1 MAVKNM
7 VIHTTIVGGGMI
19 VHDQIL
25 PSIYH
30 LQRLGHVGDID
41 VVATQATRLRDL
53 INPRFEQAFPAQTF
67 TPHPAFDGPAGTRHP
82 DLWREVVSNMS
93 PRQLVIVATPDELHD
108 EMVRFSLEKDQHVLC
123 VKPLVQRYEDAERIR
138 AMALERG
145 LFVGVEYHKRFD
157 RRSLEARH
165 QYRQGRFG
173 EFQCGDARMIEPYYY
188 RHSNFQNW
196 FTTESA
202 DAFTYVG
209 CHYVDLVFFITGLR
223 PVEVSVRGIERKFPN
238 GNVGYLWANGRVI
251 FENGAILSVLDGL
264 GYPDR
269 GAGTNDQGLCM
280 FCEGDDCGAV
290 IRHDD
295 QFRGASYGYVD
306 DSTGAHFRYVNPDYF
321 RVVPWIG
328 EGLRPVGY
336 GYDSIEANVLAAKSL
351 NEATINLDD
360 TSTVAKSRQL
370 ILSIDSHGLIATPA
384 NSYVNE
390 LVVEASR
397 QSIRRNGDRVAIR
410 YEPSP
415 GVQSEC

>member
-1 MAVKNM
+1 MVVKNM
-7 VIHTTIVGGGMI
+7 TIHTTIVGGGMI

-30 LQRLGHVGDID
+30 LQRLGHVGDIH
-41 VVATQATRLRDL
+41 VVATRATRLLDL
-53 INPRFEQAFPAQTF
+53 VNPRFEQAFPAQTF
-67 TPHPAFDGPAGTRHP
+67 TPYPALDEPADTRYP
-82 DLWREVVSNMS
+82 DLWRDVISNMS

-108 EMVRFSLEKDQHVLC
+108 EMVRFSLEQDQHVLC
-123 VKPLVQRYEDAERIR
+123 VKPLVQRYEHAEKIR
-138 AMALERG
+138 ELAYERG

-157 RRSLEARH
+157 RRSLEARY

-173 EFQCGDARMIEPYYY
+173 QFQCGDARMIEPYYY

-196 FTTESA
+196 FTTDRA
-202 DAFTYVG
+202 DSFTYVG
-209 CHYVDLVFFITGLR
+209 CHYVDLVYFITGLR
-223 PVEVSVRGIERKFPN
+223 PAEVSVRGIQRKFPN
-238 GNVGYLWANGRVI
+238 GNVGFLWANGRVI
-251 FENGAILSVLDGL
+251 FENGSVLSVLNGL

-295 QFRGASYGYVD
+295 QFRGVSYGYID
-306 DSTGAHFRYVNPDYF
+306 DNIGAHFRYINPDYF
-321 RVVPWIG
+321 RIVPWTG
-328 EGLRPVGY
+328 EGLRPIGY

-351 NEATINLDD
+351 NEATVGLDSASAVLKCRKMIK
-360 TSTVAKSRQL
+360 T
-370 ILSIDSHGLIATPA
+370 IDSLGLIATPA
-384 NSYVNE
+384 NSCINE

-397 QSIRRNGDRVAIR
+397 LSIQRDGDRVAIR

-415 GVQSEC
+415 GVGFS